1 MHMNPIRAMSNLGNR
16 IARRTARTHAY
27 SFLTQELV
35 GIISRLD
42 RRFGE
47 ECHLRQ
53 SSVTL
58 VIDHCAWDMRP
69 YEFNYSTFDRL
80 TDMGSACS
88 SDSYFERNIR
98 LYRSSP

>member
-1 MHMNPIRAMSNLGNR
+1 MHMNPIRAMSNLGS
-16 IARRTARTHAY
+16 RTARTHAY

-42 RRFGE
+42 RQFGE

-53 SSVTL
+53 SSVTFMM
-58 VIDHCAWDMRP
+58 DRCARDMRA
-69 YEFNYSTFDRL
+69 YESNYSTFDRL
-80 TDMGSACS
+80 TDMGSTCS
-88 SDSYFERNIR
+88 SDSSFERNIR

>member
-1 MHMNPIRAMSNLGNR
+1 MHMNPIRAMSNLGS
-16 IARRTARTHAY
+16 RTERSHAY

-42 RRFGE
+42 WRFGE

-58 VIDHCAWDMRP
+58 VIDHCAWDTRP

-88 SDSYFERNIR
+88 SHSYFERNIR

>member
-1 MHMNPIRAMSNLGNR
+1 MHMNPIRAMSNLGS
-16 IARRTARTHAY
+16 RTARTHAY

-69 YEFNYSTFDRL
+69 YESNYSTFDRL

-88 SDSYFERNIR
+88 PDSSFERNIR